1 MQLSYWRAVEWRS
14 MEGRTRRCMTIPSFR
29 ESRRVKEG
37 CETRIQNKTT
47 GLVKLAF
54 LVAGCHCRHDNTISR
69 SLAMGAAAP
78 KYGRHHQSILPPH
91 SSSGCI
97 SRLALN
103 LSRVHLYINS
113 SASCLASPIF
123 LLIQVCC
130 FGRLFFGYRRVLCFR
145 SCILFP
151 PWIFAS
157 PRSVCR
163 PSGTP

>member
-1 MQLSYWRAVEWRS
+1 
-14 MEGRTRRCMTIPSFR
+14 MEINGRTDETLHDDPQLQRVPKSQRRLRNSHSEQDHWKGVPSCVR
-29 ESRRVKEG
+29 
-37 CETRIQNKTT
+37 
-47 GLVKLAF
+47 LVKLAF
-54 LVAGCHCRHDNTISR
+54 LVAGCHCRHDNTISQ
-69 SLAMGAAAP
+69 SWAMGAAAT